1 MGRIELSLLLDYC
14 PKYLRT
20 GGEKKVPYSVLINNE
35 HVNEFII
42 LNSVIICVAHC

>member
-20 GGEKKVPYSVLINNE
+20 EKKRVPYSVLINNE
-35 HVNEFII
+35 HVSEFII
-42 LNSVIICVAHC
+42 LNSVIICVPHC